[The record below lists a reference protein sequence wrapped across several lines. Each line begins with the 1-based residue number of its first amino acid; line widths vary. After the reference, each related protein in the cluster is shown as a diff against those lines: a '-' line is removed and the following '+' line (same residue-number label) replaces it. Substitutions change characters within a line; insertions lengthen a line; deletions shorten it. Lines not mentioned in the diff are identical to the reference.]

1 MNVHQTL
8 NVSRLNLT
16 LELPSA
22 DVLMDTTNQTMADVN
37 PRTPP
42 HLANQI
48 LIVMIM
54 RCDFY

>member
-1 MNVHQTL
+1 MNDHQTL

-22 DVLMDTTNQTMADVN
+22 DVLMDTTNQTMANVN
-37 PRTPP
+37 SRTPP

-54 RCDFY
+54 R